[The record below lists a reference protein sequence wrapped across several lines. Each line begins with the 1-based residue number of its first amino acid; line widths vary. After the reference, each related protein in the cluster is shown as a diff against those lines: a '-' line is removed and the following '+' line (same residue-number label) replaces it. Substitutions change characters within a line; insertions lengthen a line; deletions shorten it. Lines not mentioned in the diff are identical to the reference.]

1 MFIAS
6 WEQAYLILCSLGLAI
21 FVQKIGQKALTHFP
35 VMQRLNLP
43 ASVIAGLFF
52 AAIIALI
59 KAYWD
64 IQLNLS
70 MPLRDFLLVV
80 FFCCVGLSVRFR
92 EILSGG
98 RALLVLCLLAVLL
111 VLAQNLV
118 GVSVMSFFG
127 EHPLFGLLSGSIP
140 FVGGFGSSLAWG
152 TEWESQGLTLAKEVA
167 FACSTLG
174 LVAGGLLAGPLASY
188 LIHRDKLNLEV
199 TNRRSAAQL
208 AKEVLFQASHPPRS
222 YLNFIKLALV
232 ILACIFAGDLIL
244 SFLNPIGMHL
254 PRFLVVMLVG
264 LIVVNLFPQNSNW
277 VDPEVGE
284 LVSTFCFNSF
294 IILSLIGMQ
303 VLMLSNLIV
312 PVLIILLLQIIL
324 TVLFSSM
331 IVFRLMGKDYEAA
344 VISSGVVGFGLSSLA
359 VAVATVQTISNN
371 YGAAP
376 RALLLTSLVGAALI
390 DLANNL
396 LIIGLAKLP
405 IFAI

>member
-1 MFIAS
+1 MLVTS
-6 WEQAYLILCSLGLAI
+6 WEQVYLVLGSLALAI
-21 FVQKIGQKALTHFP
+21 IVQKIGQQALKYFP
-35 VMQRLNLP
+35 VIQRLNLP
-43 ASVIAGLFF
+43 TSVIAGLFF
-52 AAIIALI
+52 AAIITLI
-59 KAYWD
+59 KTYWD

-98 RALLVLCLLAVLL
+98 RALLVLCLLAILL

-118 GVSVMSFFG
+118 GVLVMAAFG

-152 TEWESQGLTLAKEVA
+152 TEWESQGLTLAKELA

-174 LVAGGLLAGPLASY
+174 LIAGGLLAGPMASY
-188 LIHRDKLNLEV
+188 LIHKEKLGFVENPDRLKE
-199 TNRRSAAQL
+199 RAAAETFSQT
-208 AKEVLFQASHPPRS
+208 QSHCT
-222 YLNFIKLALV
+222 YAHFIKLALV
-232 ILACIFAGDLIL
+232 ILACVLIGDLIL
-244 SFLNPIGMHL
+244 SFLNLIGMHL

-264 LIVVNLFPQNSNW
+264 LIVVNLFPQKSSW

-284 LVSTFCFNSF
+284 SVSTFCFNSF
-294 IILSLIGMQ
+294 IILSLIGMH
-303 VLMLSNLIV
+303 VFMLSNLIA
-312 PVLIILLLQIIL
+312 PVLIILVLQIIL

-331 IVFRLMGKDYEAA
+331 VVFRLMGKDYEAA

-396 LIIGLAKLP
+396 LIIILAKLP
-405 IFAI
+405 LFAI